1 MTSLTSLIE
10 RIEAATFETQHAVI
24 YDALVLFH
32 RQSWITDNWYDAA
45 MEMRSAGAFLDAV
58 MTLMPE
64 GYAVTNMM
72 IWPGERSSLTLIET
86 HYRPFGKDRRMSWVQ
101 EAGCR
106 QWQGNGATAPLA
118 LLAAILRARQTEAR

>member
-1 MTSLTSLIE
+1 MTSITSLIE

-32 RQSWITDNWYDAA
+32 RQSWITDNWYDVA
-45 MEMRSAGAFLDAV
+45 MEMRRAGAFLDAV

-64 GYAVTNMM
+64 GYAVTDLM
-72 IWPGERSSLTLIET
+72 IWPDEPSSATIVGT
-86 HYRPFGKDRRMSWVQ
+86 TRRPFGKDHRMSWVHG
-101 EAGCR
+101 AGDGTWR
-106 QWQGNGATAPLA
+106 GNGSTAPLA